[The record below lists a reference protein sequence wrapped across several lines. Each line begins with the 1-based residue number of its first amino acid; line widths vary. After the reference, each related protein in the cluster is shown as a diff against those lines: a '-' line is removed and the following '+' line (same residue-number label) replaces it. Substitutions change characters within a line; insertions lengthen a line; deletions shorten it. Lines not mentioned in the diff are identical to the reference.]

1 MRAFDATPAG
11 DLLAEFE
18 TQEVALFIDLVQQII
33 GLLERVKDG
42 EADVEPSVLARLFP
56 DAYTDDPAA
65 ADEFRRFTL
74 DDLIDRK
81 VENAR
86 GVLAS
91 FDAAQARRTADGEV
105 RLVRLDREHAMYW
118 LGTLTDLRLVLAT
131 SLGIATVSEE
141 GAVETPDAEY
151 VESLY
156 DWFGFAQGSLLEALE
171 EVEGIGES

>member
-1 MRAFDATPAG
+1 MRAFDALSGG

-18 TQEVALFIDLVQQII
+18 VQEVVVFTDLVEQII
-33 GLLERVKDG
+33 GLLGRVKEG
-42 EADVEPSVLARLFP
+42 EANVDPSVLARLFP
-56 DAYTDDPAA
+56 DAYADDPEA

-81 VENAR
+81 IENAR
-86 GVLAS
+86 GVLVS
-91 FDAAQARRTADGEV
+91 FENAQTRRTTDGEV
-105 RLVRLDREHAMYW
+105 RTVQLDREYAMYW

-131 SLGIATVSEE
+131 SLGIASGAERAEE
-141 GAVETPDAEY
+141 GDNDY

-171 EVEGIGES
+171 EVEGISG

>member
-1 MRAFDATPAG
+1 MRAFDALSGG

-18 TQEVALFIDLVQQII
+18 LQEVVVFTDLVEQII
-33 GLLERVKDG
+33 GLLGRVKQG
-42 EADVEPSVLARLFP
+42 EANVDPSVLARLFP
-56 DAYTDDPAA
+56 DAYTDDADA

-81 VENAR
+81 IENAR
-86 GVLAS
+86 GVLVS
-91 FDAAQARRTADGEV
+91 FQNARTRRTSEGEV
-105 RLVRLDREHAMYW
+105 RTVQLDREYAMYW

-131 SLGIATVSEE
+131 SLGIASGTEPSED
-141 GAVETPDAEY
+141 TDNDY

-171 EVEGIGES
+171 EVEGISG

>member
-1 MRAFDATPAG
+1 MRAFDATPG
-11 DLLAEFE
+11 GELLAEFE
-18 TQEVALFIDLVQQII
+18 TQEVALFTDLVQQII
-33 GLLERVKDG
+33 SLLERVKDG

-56 DAYTDDPAA
+56 DAYTDDPQA

-91 FDAAQARRTADGEV
+91 FDVAASRPTADGVV
-105 RLVRLDREHAMYW
+105 RLVQLDREYAMYW

-131 SLGIATVSEE
+131 SLGIATVSEDG
-141 GAVETPDAEY
+141 GAESSDAEY

-171 EVEGIGES
+171 EVEGITG

>member
-1 MRAFDATPAG
+1 MRAFDALAGG

-18 TQEVALFIDLVQQII
+18 VQEVVVATDLVQQMI
-33 GLLERVKDG
+33 GLLERVKNG
-42 EADVEPSVLARLFP
+42 EANVDPSVLARLFP
-56 DAYTDDPAA
+56 DAYANDPDA

-81 VENAR
+81 IENAR
-86 GVLAS
+86 GVLVS
-91 FDAAQARRTADGEV
+91 FDNAEIRRTGDGDIRTV
-105 RLVRLDREHAMYW
+105 QLDREYAMYW

-131 SLGIATVSEE
+131 SLGIATGTEPEPHSE
-141 GAVETPDAEY
+141 TDSEY

-171 EVEGIGES
+171 EVEGISG

>member
-1 MRAFDATPAG
+1 MRAFDAGASG

-18 TQEVALFIDLVQQII
+18 VQEVVVFTDLVQQII
-33 GLLERVKDG
+33 GLLERVKQG
-42 EADVEPSVLARLFP
+42 EADVDPGVLARLFP
-56 DAYTDDPAA
+56 DAYVNDPEA

-86 GVLAS
+86 GVLVS
-91 FDAAQARRTADGEV
+91 FENARSRLTGDGEV
-105 RLVRLDREHAMYW
+105 RTVQLDREYAMYW

-131 SLGIATVSEE
+131 SLGIDGSGNTSEE
-141 GAVETPDAEY
+141 TDSEY

-171 EVEGIGES
+171 EAEGIT

>member
-1 MRAFDATPAG
+1 MRAFDALSGG

-18 TQEVALFIDLVQQII
+18 LQEVVVFTDLVEQII
-33 GLLERVKDG
+33 GLLDRVKQG
-42 EADVEPSVLARLFP
+42 EANVDPTVLARLFP
-56 DAYTDDPAA
+56 DAYTDDADA

-81 VENAR
+81 IENAR
-86 GVLAS
+86 GVLVS
-91 FDAAQARRTADGEV
+91 FQKARTRRTSEGEV
-105 RLVRLDREHAMYW
+105 RAVQLDREYAMYW

-131 SLGIATVSEE
+131 SLGIAS
-141 GAVETPDAEY
+141 GAEPAEDTDNEY

-171 EVEGIGES
+171 EVEGISG

>member
-1 MRAFDATPAG
+1 MRAFDATPGG

-18 TQEVALFIDLVQQII
+18 TQEVALFIDLVEQII
-33 GLLERVKDG
+33 GLLERVKEG

-56 DAYTDDPAA
+56 DAYADDPGS

-91 FDAAQARRTADGEV
+91 FRIAQSRRTTDGEV
-105 RLVRLDREHAMYW
+105 RLVQLDREHAMYW

-131 SLGIATVSEE
+131 SLGIATVTDE
-141 GAVETPDAEY
+141 GGIETPDAEY

-171 EVEGIGES
+171 EVEGITG

>member
-1 MRAFDATPAG
+1 MRAFDALSGG

-18 TQEVALFIDLVQQII
+18 VQEVVVFTDLVQQII
-33 GLLERVKDG
+33 GLLERVKEG
-42 EADVEPSVLARLFP
+42 EANVDPGVLARLFP
-56 DAYTDDPAA
+56 DAYADDPDA

-81 VENAR
+81 IENAR
-86 GVLAS
+86 GVLVS
-91 FDAAQARRTADGEV
+91 FDNAETRRTRDGEV
-105 RLVRLDREHAMYW
+105 RTVQLDREYAMYW

-131 SLGIATVSEE
+131 SLGIATGTE
-141 GAVETPDAEY
+141 PDVDTDKDY

-171 EVEGIGES
+171 EVEGISG

>member
-1 MRAFDATPAG
+1 MRAFDALSGG

-18 TQEVALFIDLVQQII
+18 VQEVVVFTDLVQQII
-33 GLLERVKDG
+33 GLLERVKEG
-42 EADVEPSVLARLFP
+42 EANVDPGVLARLFP
-56 DAYTDDPAA
+56 DAYADDPDA

-81 VENAR
+81 IENAR
-86 GVLAS
+86 GVLVS
-91 FDAAQARRTADGEV
+91 FDNAETRRTRDGEV
-105 RLVRLDREHAMYW
+105 RTVQLDREYAMYW

-131 SLGIATVSEE
+131 SLGIATGTE
-141 GAVETPDAEY
+141 PDVDTDTDY

-171 EVEGIGES
+171 EVEGISG

>member
-1 MRAFDATPAG
+1 MRAFDATPGG

-18 TQEVALFIDLVQQII
+18 TQEVALFTDLVEQII
-33 GLLERVKDG
+33 GLLERVKEG
-42 EADVEPSVLARLFP
+42 EADVEPTVLARLFP
-56 DAYTDDPAA
+56 DAYTDDPGA

-86 GVLAS
+86 GVLSS
-91 FDAAQARRTADGEV
+91 FRIAQSRRTTDGEV
-105 RLVRLDREHAMYW
+105 RLVLLDREHAMYW

-131 SLGIATVSEE
+131 SLGIATVTDE
-141 GAVETPDAEY
+141 GGVETPDAEY

-171 EVEGIGES
+171 EVEGITG